1 MLPFWDDNQE
11 SFWGLLWLG
20 GDQWPGS
27 WRLDASQ
34 KREIDV
40 AKPSG
45 APPTLTDKG
54 AGPGR
59 AKATGMIWTP
69 EQVDEIN
76 ILLEKY
82 SPKNPNALRTPLD
95 IFHPS
100 AILIGLYSVVIE
112 EVRVTHPT
120 DQILRIDL
128 DLLQW
133 FPMTKVQQATKTAVS
148 DPLNPEDFRVD
159 LPDAGQNL

>member
-1 MLPFWDDNQE
+1 VLPFWDDNQE

-112 EVRVTHPT
+112 EVRVTHPA

-159 LPDAGQNL
+159 PPDAGQNL

>member
-1 MLPFWDDNQE
+1 
-11 SFWGLLWLG
+11 
-20 GDQWPGS
+20 
-27 WRLDASQ
+27 
-34 KREIDV
+34 
-40 AKPSG
+40 
-45 APPTLTDKG
+45 
-54 AGPGR
+54 
-59 AKATGMIWTP
+59 MIWTAS
-69 EQVDEIN
+69 QVDEIN
-76 ILLEKY
+76 VLLEKY

-112 EVRVTHPT
+112 EVRVTHPA

-159 LPDAGQNL
+159 PPDAGQNL